1 MPDLKGVQQL
11 GAGSSEDLVR
21 VEDVSKIYRMG
32 ETFIKALFR
41 VNLTVNAGEFVLLM
55 GPSGSGKSTLLHL
68 IGGLD
73 RPTRGKVIVDG
84 VDFTDKP
91 ESVLSKLR
99 HDKVGFVFQSYNLIS
114 VLTALENVELP
125 LLFDPVSQADVRKRS
140 KALLEL
146 VGLGGRLEHKPAQMS
161 GGEQQRVAIARA
173 LIVTP
178 RLVIADEPTANVDA
192 ENANSLL
199 QLMAKLNKEG
209 GVTFITASHDERL
222 TKFATRVVHVVDGS
236 IVDERKASA

>member
-1 MPDLKGVQQL
+1 MATEPEASNQKISDPLVVVQ
-11 GAGSSEDLVR
+11 
-21 VEDVSKIYRMG
+21 DVSKIYRMG

-41 VNLTVNAGEFVLLM
+41 VNLAVRPKEFVLLM

-84 VDFTDKP
+84 VEFTDKP
-91 ESVLSKLR
+91 ESILSKLR
-99 HDKVGFVFQSYNLIS
+99 HDKIGFVFQSYNLIT

-125 LLFDPVSQADVRKRS
+125 LLFDPVSQEDVRKRA

-146 VGLGGRLEHKPAQMS
+146 VGLGGRLDHKPAQMS

-173 LIVTP
+173 LIVSP

-192 ENANSLL
+192 ATANSLL
-199 QLMAKLNKEG
+199 ELMSELNQKG
-209 GVTFITASHDERL
+209 GVTFITASHDSRL
-222 TKFATRVVHVVDGS
+222 TKFATRVISMADGVITNDGPS
-236 IVDERKASA
+236 NQKD